1 MVEVVLAEG
10 DRLDRALKVFKRKM
24 QRSGILKDLRRKR
37 HYVKPSEAR
46 ALKAAAARRHRL
58 RNDPRYEGFT
68 AAAFAAQYRA
78 EQQPKCCSLFCP
90 KSSLLYQGVDCSGNE

>member
-1 MVEVVLAEG
+1 MVEVQIAEG

-46 ALKAAAARRHRL
+46 ALKAAAARRRK
-58 RNDPRYEGFT
+58 RT
-68 AAAFAAQYRA
+68 AARR
-78 EQQPKCCSLFCP
+78 SH
-90 KSSLLYQGVDCSGNE
+90 SV